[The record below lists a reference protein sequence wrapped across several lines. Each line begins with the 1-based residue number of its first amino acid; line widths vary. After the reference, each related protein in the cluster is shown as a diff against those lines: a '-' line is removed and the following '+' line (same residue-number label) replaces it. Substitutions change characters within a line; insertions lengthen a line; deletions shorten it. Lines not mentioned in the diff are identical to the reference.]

1 MGAFRMSINPH
12 GPIPPLP
19 PIEASPE
26 MMAEARQNCADRLR
40 ARSHFTEADAFDA
53 GLRDDSWS
61 LRHEINRLKAESA
74 E

>member
-1 MGAFRMSINPH
+1 MTNPH

-26 MMAEARQNCADRLR
+26 MLAEARQNCADRLR
-40 ARSHFTEADAFDA
+40 ARKHFTEAEAFDA
-53 GLRDDSWS
+53 GLRDFAWAM
-61 LRHEINRLKAESA
+61 RFEVAKLKAESKLSA

>member
-1 MGAFRMSINPH
+1 MNDQ

-53 GLRDDSWS
+53 GMRDFTWS
-61 LRHEINRLKAESA
+61 LRHEIYKLKAESTLSA